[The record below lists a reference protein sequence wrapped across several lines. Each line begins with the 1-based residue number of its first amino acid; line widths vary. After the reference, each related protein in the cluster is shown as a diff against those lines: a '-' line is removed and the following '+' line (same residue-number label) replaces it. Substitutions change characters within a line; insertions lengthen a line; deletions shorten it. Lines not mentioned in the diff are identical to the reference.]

1 MATGNKKCLAYLQS
15 LAQRCAN
22 GVPPTF
28 PIDEDLI
35 KLCIVNQLQ
44 RLGLAEHFGQEI
56 KEILAQVYWN
66 YKHEESS
73 DEPINS
79 TATQLYK
86 DSLAFQLLR
95 WHGYSVSPSML
106 SWFLTKQGI
115 LDDIE
120 NNHEYFSSV
129 MLNVHRATDLMFA
142 GEYEVEKARS
152 FARKSLEKTLSA
164 AGTTSGPDD
173 FTFTSFQKVIKHEL
187 DLPWLSRPVHLEHRT
202 SFHRLSHSYN
212 DKLLQLAKQNYE
224 FRQSI
229 YQYEL
234 EELKRWSKDNGLTDM
249 GFGREKTTYCYFAVS
264 SSISLPHDSYVRLL
278 VAKSGIIITVADDF
292 FDEGGS
298 LNELKSLTGAVKRWD
313 NKGLNGHSKTI
324 FDALD
329 NFVREA
335 ADKQLQQEGIDITNE
350 FRDIWY
356 ETFASW
362 LTEAK
367 WSRSRSIPSMDE
379 YVETG
384 MTSIATHT
392 LVLIASC
399 FLNPSIP
406 NYKLRPAQ
414 YETVT
419 KLLMFISR
427 LLNDTQ
433 SYQKEIEDGK
443 TNFVLLYLKENP
455 EADIEDSVAYV
466 RQILATKEKEFLEHA
481 LMDGF
486 SDLPKACKQLHL
498 SCMKVFHMF
507 FHSSNRY
514 DSNTEMI
521 EDIQKAIYIP
531 LKVKTTKPKPLKADD
546 LPLDPL
552 ALPLPLPLRLHSKSK
567 QEYQTIS
574 NSHFNPSFRLYS
586 KKRNTKLSAAQ
597 QLTRPI
603 SRNVYKNMVVTPK
616 LSLSFI

>member
-1 MATGNKKCLAYLQS
+1 
-15 LAQRCAN
+15 
-22 GVPPTF
+22 
-28 PIDEDLI
+28 
-35 KLCIVNQLQ
+35 
-44 RLGLAEHFGQEI
+44 
-56 KEILAQVYWN
+56 
-66 YKHEESS
+66 
-73 DEPINS
+73 
-79 TATQLYK
+79 
-86 DSLAFQLLR
+86 
-95 WHGYSVSPSML
+95 
-106 SWFLTKQGI
+106 
-115 LDDIE
+115 
-120 NNHEYFSSV
+120 
-129 MLNVHRATDLMFA
+129 
-142 GEYEVEKARS
+142 
-152 FARKSLEKTLSA
+152 
-164 AGTTSGPDD
+164 
-173 FTFTSFQKVIKHEL
+173 
-187 DLPWLSRPVHLEHRT
+187 
-202 SFHRLSHSYN
+202 
-212 DKLLQLAKQNYE
+212 
-224 FRQSI
+224 
-229 YQYEL
+229 
-234 EELKRWSKDNGLTDM
+234 
-249 GFGREKTTYCYFAVS
+249 
-264 SSISLPHDSYVRLL
+264 
-278 VAKSGIIITVADDF
+278 
-292 FDEGGS
+292 
-298 LNELKSLTGAVKRWD
+298 
-313 NKGLNGHSKTI
+313 
-324 FDALD
+324 
-329 NFVREA
+329 
-335 ADKQLQQEGIDITNE
+335 
-350 FRDIWY
+350 
-356 ETFASW
+356 
-362 LTEAK
+362 
-367 WSRSRSIPSMDE
+367 MDE

-433 SYQKEIEDGK
+433 SYQVIVTLISRLMFTSCITFLSLKLRTFVHPLQKEIEDGK

-546 LPLDPL
+546 HPLDPL
-552 ALPLPLPLRLHSKSK
+552 ALPLPHRLHSKSK

-586 KKRNTKLSAAQ
+586 KKRNTKLSATQ